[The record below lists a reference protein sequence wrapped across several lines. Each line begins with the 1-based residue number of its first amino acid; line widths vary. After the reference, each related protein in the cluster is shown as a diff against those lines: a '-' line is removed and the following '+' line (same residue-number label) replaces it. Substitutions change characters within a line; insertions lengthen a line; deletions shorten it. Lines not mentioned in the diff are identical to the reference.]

1 MAGGQRGDQV
11 QQVEHEEQADLKTH
25 HTVTLGRRLAAMVAK
40 DNCHMYGESCLGDT
54 YDVCVNLPSI
64 FVK

>member
-40 DNCHMYGESCLGDT
+40 DNCHMYGGKLFGGH
-54 YDVCVNLPSI
+54 L
-64 FVK
+64 